1 MRLTL
6 FRRMSFVD
14 LASLRIKYKSEKE
27 IFLESSIERKEPISL
42 FRKWMQDACETPEII
57 EPNAMCLATA
67 TKDAVPSA
75 RFVLLKD
82 VTDEGF
88 TFFTNYESR
97 KADELAENPHVA
109 LAFYW
114 LPLRRSVR
122 IEGKAERISREAS
135 ETYFHQR
142 PRASQI
148 GALASP
154 QSKPIPSREFLDQK
168 ERGIKEELG
177 PDGVVPLPNWG
188 GYLVRPKSIEFWQG
202 QTNRLHDRIRF
213 RKELGANE
221 AVDGILLHAGEEGWV
236 YERLAP

>member
-1 MRLTL
+1 
-6 FRRMSFVD
+6 MSFVD

-27 IFLESSIERKEPISL
+27 IFLESSLERKEPFGV
-42 FRKWMQDACETPEII
+42 FRKWLQEACDTPEII

-82 VTDEGF
+82 VTEEGF

-97 KADELAENPHVA
+97 KAAELAENANVA

-122 IEGKAERISREAS
+122 IEGSSGA
-135 ETYFHQR
+135 YF
-142 PRASQI
+142 AQI

-154 QSKPIPSREFLDQK
+154 QSQPIPNREYLDKK
-168 ERGIKEELG
+168 EKAIKEELG
-177 PDGVVPLPNWG
+177 PDKVVPLPNWG
-188 GYLVRPKSIEFWQG
+188 GYLVRPRTIEFWQG

-213 RKELGANE
+213 RKELKDGE
-221 AVDGILLHAGEEGWV
+221 SVDGTLLHQGEDGWV